1 MCPHTG
7 CTFFIGQ
14 KISENM
20 QIPALWAP
28 IRWIYFALVR
38 IRSWLYANHVL
49 TTYRLQQ
56 PVVCIGNLTMGGTG
70 KTPTVIAIGHLLHKA
85 GCRISVIL
93 RGYKGHHQGTVLLV
107 ADGKKSLTTVQEAGD
122 EALVIAQNLPQAI
135 IAISKDRWKCGSW
148 LERNFSIDLH
158 LLDDGYQHLRLFR
171 NFNLLL
177 IDVTNP
183 WGDTSLPG
191 GLLREPLSGIQRADA
206 VLLTRTKPGEH
217 YPELMQ
223 IIKMHRFD
231 LPIFYSRQKIWAV
244 DSMRRKDFT
253 PMEKLKDTPL
263 LAFAGIGQ
271 PNQFF
276 SLLQESE
283 FRIHECYPFKD
294 HHRYTSGDILKLKSR
309 CQSIGIKAMITTEKD
324 AGKLNVQDFEPFQVL
339 VAKLEFEF
347 DNPDQLLELIRNK
360 TGFTSNLGRIP

>member
-1 MCPHTG
+1 
-7 CTFFIGQ
+7 
-14 KISENM
+14 M

-49 TTYRLQQ
+49 TTHRLQR
-56 PVVCIGNLTMGGTG
+56 PVICVGNLTMGGTG
-70 KTPTVIAIGHLLHKA
+70 KTPTVIAIGHLLQKA
-85 GCRISVIL
+85 GYRISVIL
-93 RGYKGHHQGTVLLV
+93 RGYKGQYKGAVLLV
-107 ADGKKSLTTVQEAGD
+107 SDGVKSLTTVQEAGD

-135 IAISKDRWKCGSW
+135 IATSKDRWKCGTW
-148 LERNFSIDLH
+148 LEQNFSIDLH

-183 WGDTSLPG
+183 WSDTFPPV

-223 IIKMHRFD
+223 IVKMHRSD
-231 LPIFYSRQKIWAV
+231 LPVFYSRQKICAV
-244 DSMRRKDFT
+244 DSMRGKDST
-253 PMEKLKDTPL
+253 PMEKLKDSSL

-276 SLLQESE
+276 SLLKESQ
-283 FRIHECYPFKD
+283 FHIRECCPFKD
-294 HHRYTSGDILKLKSR
+294 HHRYTSEDISRLKSR

-324 AGKLNVQDFEPFQVL
+324 AGKLSVQDFEPFQVL
-339 VAKLEFEF
+339 VARLEFEF
-347 DNPDQLLELIRNK
+347 DSPDQLLELILNK
-360 TGFTSNLGRIP
+360 TGLSLKTGMVP